1 MHIHVYS
8 PDGEA
13 KFWMEP
19 VLELAKNY
27 GLSKKDLKATQ
38 ALIEEH
44 SDEIRAAWR
53 KHFPD

>member
-1 MHIHVYS
+1 MHVHVYS

-19 VLELAKNY
+19 MVELAKNY
-27 GLSKKDLKATQ
+27 GLSKQDVKATQ
-38 ALIEEH
+38 KLIEEH

>member
-1 MHIHVYS
+1 VYS

-19 VLELAKNY
+19 VVELAKNY

-38 ALIEEH
+38 TLIEEH
-44 SDEIRAAWR
+44 SDEIRAEWR
-53 KHFPD
+53 KHVPD